1 MVNSMKA
8 ISSFNYAQ
16 VHVLPRAISLDR
28 GIPVDPIFDLQL
40 GEPGGE
46 EHQRNGDDIRFPLQM
61 KRRLQRVV
69 DERPR
74 HLNHLLLLLVV
85 HVFYVFRE
93 PCKGRWEG
101 RDGRVGRA
109 QTGRD
114 VIENYGGMQRREKG
128 DSGTGKPKGEELYV
142 GEK

>member
-1 MVNSMKA
+1 MTNVFQERLSHA
-8 ISSFNYAQ
+8 IHERLEPF
-16 VHVLPRAISLDR
+16 HFDR

-46 EHQRNGDDIRFPLQM
+46 EHQRHGDDIRFPLQM

-93 PCKGRWEG
+93 LQQ
-101 RDGRVGRA
+101 V
-109 QTGRD
+109 
-114 VIENYGGMQRREKG
+114 
-128 DSGTGKPKGEELYV
+128 
-142 GEK
+142 